1 MSIEYTICSVSLD
14 HLFQGRYHPVS
25 EFSRPAAGAP
35 TPSPQDVRYT
45 CTVRYM
51 NKYYPSY
58 MVTKTS
64 SVQFNLREKIHHK
77 S

>member
-35 TPSPQDVRYT
+35 TPSPQDVRYKR
-45 CTVRYM
+45 TVR
-51 NKYYPSY
+51 
-58 MVTKTS
+58 
-64 SVQFNLREKIHHK
+64 L
-77 S
+77 